1 MSEPINH
8 EEITHVMS
16 SQGGYGKGVWPNPYA
31 TQQKE
36 WERRIIWT
44 SARATL
50 SKKIESLFEPRF
62 ITPPETSEFIEALV
76 TMTDSRKVLE
86 LGMHTGFTALHI
98 LRALLGKE
106 GAKLISVD
114 FRPVHDDEF
123 FRNYSPLFEFIGE
136 KTPQVLKDRRITSVA
151 PFDLIFVD
159 SDHSIEHTSRELDA
173 LIPLTTTD
181 TILVFHDL
189 PEWHVP
195 TSTDAHPV
203 RTWIL
208 EQVKSG
214 RLRGGI
220 LPTCEQLDC
229 LAVFGP
235 GYPKRCNPHLGV
247 FQRGS

>member
-1 MSEPINH
+1 MIDH
-8 EEITHVMS
+8 DEITRVMS

-31 TQQKE
+31 NQQKE
-36 WERRIIWT
+36 WERRIVWT

-62 ITPPETSEFIEALV
+62 VTPPETSEFIEALV

-86 LGMHTGFTALHI
+86 LGTHTGFTALHI

-114 FRPVHDDEF
+114 YRPAHDDAF
-123 FRNYSPLFEFIGE
+123 FLNFSPLFEFIAE
-136 KTPQVLKDRRITSVA
+136 KTPEVLANSPITSVA
-151 PFDLIFVD
+151 PFVLLFID
-159 SDHSIEHTSRELDA
+159 SDHTVEHTSIELHP
-173 LIPLTTTD
+173 LMPLTTKD

-189 PEWHVP
+189 PEWQVP
-195 TSTDAHPV
+195 ASQDPPPV
-203 RTWIL
+203 RRWIL
-208 EQVKSG
+208 EQVKNG

-235 GYPKRCNPHLGV
+235 GYPKQCNPHLGV
-247 FQRGS
+247 FQRGE